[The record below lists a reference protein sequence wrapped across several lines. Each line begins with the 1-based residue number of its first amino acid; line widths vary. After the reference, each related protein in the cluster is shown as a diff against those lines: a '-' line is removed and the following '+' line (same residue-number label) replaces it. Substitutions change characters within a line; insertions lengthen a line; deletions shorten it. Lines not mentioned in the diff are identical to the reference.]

1 MRSERPSR
9 REGLP
14 TGTDRTTRLWKRNLL
29 ITAVVALAA
38 FLFFFFRGG
47 GAMRAELGRDGL
59 TVTPPGGGAWQV
71 RYADIQ
77 VVTLAEQPD
86 FGECLEGGQD
96 DQCLYGRWRN
106 DIWGEY
112 RLCVHPDV
120 PVCVCAQT
128 ADDLLVFNASSKN
141 DTEWLAS
148 ALSDKAGG

>member
-1 MRSERPSR
+1 MRTDRPSR
-9 REGLP
+9 HEDLP
-14 TGTDRTTRLWKRNLL
+14 TAMDRTARLWKRNLL
-29 ITAVVALAA
+29 ITAVVAVAA
-38 FLFFFFRGG
+38 FMLFFLRGG
-47 GAMRAELGRDGL
+47 GAMRAELGKDGL
-59 TVTPPGGGAWQV
+59 TVTPPEGGAWQV
-71 RYADIQ
+71 SYADIQ
-77 VVTLAEQPD
+77 VVTLADRPD

-148 ALSDKAGG
+148 ALTDKVGG